1 MTDNLKSD
9 WSEEQYKQ
17 VDPDRAREYA
27 ASAALESLDV
37 SNFYLFQ
44 SDAIWPFF
52 ERLRNESPIHYHS
65 DSRYGPYWSI
75 TKHSH
80 IKEIDSDHGR
90 FSSARSIT
98 IQDAQVVESDVD
110 TSSFIAMDPPK
121 HDEQRRVV
129 SPVVAPPNL
138 AKMETLIRSR
148 VIAILEGLPLDQEFN
163 WVERVSIELTTQM
176 LATLFDYPFE
186 ERRKLTFWSD
196 VATGGPRSGL
206 VKTWDE
212 ARAALDDC
220 LVSFQELWAA
230 RANESHE
237 GFDLVTMLAQ
247 NPDTRNMPPAQFLSN
262 LLLLIIGGNDT
273 TRNSISGGVLA
284 LNQFPD
290 QYDKLRGD
298 TRLIP
303 NMVAEII
310 RWQTPLTH
318 MRRTALEDVDFHG
331 KHIKKGDKV
340 VMWYVSGNRDTD
352 VFTDADKLIIDRKN
366 ARQHVS
372 FGFGLHRCMGNRLA
386 EMQLRV
392 LWEEIQKRFHMVE
405 VTGTPRRTLSN
416 FVKGYTHLPVKVHPL

>member
-1 MTDNLKSD
+1 MGEMLENS

-17 VDPDRAREYA
+17 VDPMKAQQYA
-27 ASAALESLDV
+27 VNANLDSLDV

-52 ERLRNESPIHYHS
+52 ERLRNESPVHYHS

-75 TKHSH
+75 TKHAH
-80 IKEIDSDHGR
+80 IKEIDSDHVR

-98 IQDAQVVESDVD
+98 IQDAQAADSDVD

-138 AKMETLIRSR
+138 AKMESLIRSR
-148 VIAILEGLPLDQEFN
+148 VIAILEGLPVGEEFN
-163 WVERVSIELTTQM
+163 WVDRVSIELTTQM

-212 ARAALDDC
+212 ARSALDDC
-220 LVSFQELWAA
+220 LLSFQKLWAE
-230 RANESHE
+230 RSNESHE

-247 NPDTRNMPPAQFLSN
+247 NPDTRDMPPAQFLSN

-290 QYDKLRGD
+290 QYEKLRAD
-298 TRLIP
+298 NRLIP

-340 VMWYVSGNRDTD
+340 VMWYVSGNRDSD
-352 VFTDADKLIIDRKN
+352 VFADANKLIIDRKN

-392 LWEEIQKRFHMVE
+392 LWEEIQQRFRMVE

>member
-1 MTDNLKSD
+1 MSVSAT
-9 WSEEQYKQ
+9 WTEENYKQ
-17 VDPDRAREYA
+17 VDPAQAEAYAERADVND
-27 ASAALESLDV
+27 LDV

-52 ERLRNESPIHYHS
+52 ERLRKEDPVHYHA

-75 TKHSH
+75 TRHGM
-80 IKEIDSDHGR
+80 IKEIDSDNVR
-90 FSSARSIT
+90 FSSARNIT
-98 IQDAQVVESDVD
+98 IQDSAVEDPEVD
-110 TSSFIAMDPPK
+110 TSSFIAMDSPK

-148 VIAILEGLPLDQEFN
+148 VINILDSLPTDKEFN
-163 WVERVSIELTTQM
+163 WVEHVSIELTTQM
-176 LATLFDYPFE
+176 LATLFDFPFD

-212 ARAALDDC
+212 ATAALDDC
-220 LVSFQELWAA
+220 LASFQKLWAE
-230 RANESHE
+230 RADGSHE
-237 GFDLVTMLAQ
+237 GFDLITMLAQ
-247 NPDTRNMPPAQFLSN
+247 NPETRDMPPAQFLST
-262 LLLLIIGGNDT
+262 LMLLIIGGNDT

-290 QYDKLRGD
+290 QYDKLRANPA
-298 TRLIP
+298 LIP

-310 RWQTPLTH
+310 RWQTPLAH
-318 MRRTALEDVDFHG
+318 MRRTALEDVAFHG
-331 KHIKKGDKV
+331 KTIKKGDKV
-340 VMWYVSGNRDTD
+340 VMWYISGNRDAD
-352 VFTDADKLIIDRKN
+352 VFDNPDKLIIDRKN

-416 FVKGYTHLPVKVHPL
+416 FVKGYTHLPVRLHPL